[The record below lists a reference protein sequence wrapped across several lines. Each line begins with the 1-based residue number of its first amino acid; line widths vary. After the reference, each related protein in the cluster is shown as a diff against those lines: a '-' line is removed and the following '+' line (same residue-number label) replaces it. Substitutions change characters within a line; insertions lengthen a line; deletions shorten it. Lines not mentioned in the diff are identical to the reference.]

1 MSTTPENFVLRLA
14 ALAEEARHHPQPGV
28 AVSLLAQLLLDVV
41 AELQPLAQRYGLLL
55 RTGGAAAILA
65 ELDKHMEAAELQLG
79 ATALPGAQAGTYEDL
94 QPDATSTT
102 TTTTADQVN
111 QAGQA
116 QAGDQVQGQGGGAY
130 DPRSDST
137 GTAG

>member
-55 RTGGAAAILA
+55 RTGAAAAILA

-79 ATALPGAQAGTYEDL
+79 ATALPGAQAGTYQDL
-94 QPDATSTT
+94 QPDAG
-102 TTTTADQVN
+102 TTAPTTDQVN

-130 DPRSDST
+130 DPHRDST

>member
-94 QPDATSTT
+94 QPDATTT
-102 TTTTADQVN
+102 TVPPADQVD

-116 QAGDQVQGQGGGAY
+116 QAGDQVQGQGGAY

>member
-94 QPDATSTT
+94 QPDATTT
-102 TTTTADQVN
+102 VPPADQVN

-116 QAGDQVQGQGGGAY
+116 QAGDQVQGQGGAY